1 MVAAPEAP
9 GAYAS
14 PNATRALAALA
25 RARIDNAWRRLAG
38 CALVALVATAMIGN
52 AWALYWFGGYVF
64 VMLGERAAY
73 RWLLAQCE
81 AGVAPRRLW
90 PLAAWTTA
98 QSIYGSIPAALL
110 WFSTHVPGETLAVLY
125 LCGGMANAAATL
137 RSSTPLAMAGIGPSI
152 AFLLG
157 LPIAEYA
164 MAGFGDVLTLM
175 PAVGGVML
183 VGFGVSLWR
192 SLRES
197 DAAQARAEAAALR
210 ERRAAAAAAAAKSDV
225 IKRMNDEMRTPMQAL
240 IGAAEHLRRAAAT
253 PDARAHIG
261 MLAQAGEVLKLVL
274 DDLSDLDQLE
284 NGLVRIEPKPA
295 DPREIAR
302 GVVNA
307 FRPAAQDKHLEL
319 FLDMPRQEPLLVA
332 IDPLRVRQVLF
343 NLVANAVRF
352 TTHGGVRVSFNA
364 RASETPGRVYLS
376 FIVADT
382 GQGLSQAQ
390 LAQIFSRERTMAGGD
405 GPGLGLSIS
414 LRLARLMGG
423 RLNAKSEPGEG
434 SVFTFT
440 LEAPLAA
447 ARDAA

>member
-1 MVAAPEAP
+1 MDAAPEAP

-25 RARIDNAWRRLAG
+25 RTRGDNAWSRLLG

-52 AWALYWFGGYVF
+52 AWALYWYAGFALA
-64 VMLGERAAY
+64 MLGERAAY
-73 RWLLAQCE
+73 RGLLARCE
-81 AGVAPRRLW
+81 AGMAPRRLW
-90 PLAAWTTA
+90 PLTLWTVL
-98 QSIYGSIPAALL
+98 QSIYSNLLAALL
-110 WFSTHVPGETLAVLY
+110 WFSTHVSGETLAVIFI
-125 LCGGMANAAATL
+125 CGGLANAAATL
-137 RSSTPLAMAGIGPSI
+137 RSSTPLALAGMAPSI
-152 AFLLG
+152 AFLVG
-157 LPIAEYA
+157 LPFADYA
-164 MAGFGDVLTLM
+164 LSGFNNVLLLT
-175 PAVGGVML
+175 PAIGAVML
-183 VGFGVSLWR
+183 VGFGASHWR

-197 DAAQARAEAAALR
+197 DAAQARAEAAAMR

-253 PDARAHIG
+253 PEARVRIG

-284 NGLVRIEPKPA
+284 NGLVRIEAKPT

-302 GVVNA
+302 SVVNA

-319 FLDMPRQEPLLVA
+319 FLDMPRQEPMLVA
-332 IDPLRVRQVLF
+332 LDPLRVRQILF

-352 TTHGGVRVSFNA
+352 TVHGGVRVSYNV
-364 RASETPGRVYLS
+364 RASEKPGHVYVS

-382 GQGLSQAQ
+382 GQGISQAQ
-390 LAQIFSRERTMAGGD
+390 LAQIFARERTAADGE
-405 GPGLGLSIS
+405 GPGLGLAIS
-414 LRLARLMGG
+414 LRLARLMSG

-434 SVFTFT
+434 SVFSFT
-440 LEAPLAA
+440 LQAPVAA
-447 ARDAA
+447 ARNAA